1 MASDPNQ
8 EIVKDTVPA
17 RQGTTKPKLIY
28 VLGASVVLIV
38 VVFAIVWATTKS

>member
-8 EIVKDTVPA
+8 TIRKTPIEA
-17 RQGTTKPKLIY
+17 SQGTSRPKMIY

-38 VVFAIVWATTKS
+38 VVFAIIWSMQR